1 MSYKRAHG
9 RSASD
14 AGVIRLAAPPQGCQ
28 CRRAHCRPH
37 SPYGD
42 GKSRRYQKRR
52 SRYPGNA
59 RRPWA
64 GLSHLLCASR
74 GTDCDPAVWRR
85 QAHAT
90 AGHQAGSET
99 GGDIVMPKVM
109 LKTTRFDAADYL
121 DTEERQVAYIA
132 AALESGDADFVR
144 DALGLVA
151 RARGMGEI
159 AKKAGLNRESLYKA
173 LGETG
178 NPEFGTVM
186 RIVRAL
192 GLTLSARPAASG
204 QTSKRRRVA

>member
-1 MSYKRAHG
+1 MDYIYPHG
-9 RSASD
+9 RGASD
-14 AGVIRLAAPPQGCQ
+14 GGIFGLAAPPQGRQ
-28 CRRAHCRPH
+28 CSRAHCRPH
-37 SPYGD
+37 SPHGN
-42 GKSRRYQKRR
+42 GEPRRRQRRR
-52 SRYPGNA
+52 SRHFRNA
-59 RRPWA
+59 YRLWA
-64 GLSHLLCASR
+64 GSPNLLCASR
-74 GTDCDPAVWRR
+74 STDCDPVVLWR

-90 AGHQAGSET
+90 KGYQTGSEA
-99 GGDIVMPKVM
+99 GGDMVMPKVM
-109 LKTTRFDAADYL
+109 SKTTRFDAADYL

-144 DALGLVA
+144 DAIGLVA
-151 RARGMGEI
+151 RARGMGGI

-186 RIVRAL
+186 AIVRAL